1 MADASTL
8 TLTTTDGVV
17 TTVSCPPG
25 QTVIDAAA
33 AESVILPSLC
43 GQGACGACL
52 ATVTE
57 GSYTSLPSSPDAMGP
72 MAGEGAALLCC
83 TVPTEDL
90 RIDLPYDQSRIV
102 SSAPAK
108 RTATITALESV
119 GHDVVCLVLAL
130 DADDTHGSAAEFDP
144 GQFVQ
149 LQVPGREDLRAYSL
163 ANVGNWD
170 GELEFYIHVLPKGVF
185 SDYLRDRASVG
196 DTLTVIGPQGAF
208 GLRENGLRPRWFI
221 GGGTGLA
228 PLLSMMRRMA
238 EWGDPQP
245 VRAYFGVTTEDDLF
259 GIDQIAEVCAMLAES
274 SVTIAIWR
282 PKSDLANLAVPDG
295 VQVVS
300 GSVADAMAEELAGL
314 GQRPDIYVCGPPGM
328 VQALEYVLAEHG
340 VDPQFVVTERF
351 TEN

>member
-1 MADASTL
+1 MVDPSTL
-8 TLTTTDGVV
+8 TLTTTDGVE
-17 TTVSCPPG
+17 TTVTCPPG

-33 AESVILPSLC
+33 EQSVILPSLC

-52 ATVTE
+52 ATVTK
-57 GSYTSLPSSPDAMGP
+57 GDYTSLPSSPDAMGP
-72 MAGEGAALLCC
+72 MAGDGAALLCC
-83 TVPTEDL
+83 TVPTGDL
-90 RIDLPYDQSRIV
+90 KIDLPYDQSRIV
-102 SSAPAK
+102 SSAPPR
-108 RTATITALESV
+108 RTATITTLESV
-119 GHDVVCLVLAL
+119 GHGVVRMVLLL

-149 LQVPGREDLRAYSL
+149 LEVPGREDLRAYSL

-185 SDYLRDRASVG
+185 SDYLRDRAAVG

-208 GLRENGLRPRWFI
+208 GLRETGLRPRWFI

-245 VRAYFGVTTEDDLF
+245 VRAYLGVTTEADLF
-259 GIDQIAEVCAMLAES
+259 GLDQIAEVCSMLAES
-274 SVTIAIWR
+274 QVTIAIWR
-282 PKSDLANLAVPDG
+282 PTGDLAEVVVPDG
-295 VQVVS
+295 MRVVA
-300 GSVADAMAEELAGL
+300 GSVADALDEDLAGL

-328 VQALEYVLAEHG
+328 VQALEYVLAENG